1 MRAVEGIAP
10 MADTSP
16 EPKRLRDRL
25 ALLLAG
31 GLGIFVLYTS
41 FFGAFESLIQR
52 SVFVAVIG
60 VLGFVMFPLGA
71 GKPWR
76 RWGLALDVTLAA
88 ILVTACAYIVV
99 NFDRIMTEL
108 PWAQPHE
115 VALGAGA
122 VIVVLELSRRVT
134 SSLLFPCIVLLSLA
148 YALFGEWIPGEFGH
162 RGFDLSYLTEVVYLS
177 DRGLWGLLV
186 NVASTTLA
194 AFVLFG
200 AMLLH
205 TGAGQTFYDLS
216 ARAGGKAT
224 GGAAK
229 IATIASGLF
238 GSINGSTVA
247 NVATTGNFTIPLM
260 KRLRY
265 PNSFAGAVEAV
276 ASTGGQLAPP
286 IMGTAAF
293 VMAELVNINYWNIA
307 LAAVLPA
314 FLFYLSVLTTVH
326 YVAKR
331 KHLGRVDE
339 QELPHWRSALNW
351 QRMAPIVAAVLGL
364 ALGIVQGRSV
374 ALTACYGMIGM
385 MGTSIAVQFL
395 TGHGWRGAATILWRS
410 LVDGGRGV
418 VTVGVLLVAA
428 QVFVGVLNLTGF
440 GVAATTMILQG
451 AGGEIFVVA
460 AIMAV
465 VCLIA
470 GMGLPTS
477 AAYVLVAAVF
487 APALIQQGLEPLVVH
502 FFVLYYATLSV
513 ITPPVCVGVFVAAAI
528 AQAPW
533 VQVAGQA
540 VRLAATVYVIPML
553 FLIYPGMLGQGGIEE
568 IGMAAVTGV
577 VFCLSVAGLLAGR
590 AVLGLGLYASPLWLL
605 PAGLALMPDWPA
617 TLAALGIFAVFEFGS
632 RMIERRLAI
641 GADRRPAVTP
651 ARADDA

>member
-1 MRAVEGIAP
+1 MSE
-10 MADTSP
+10 S
-16 EPKRLRDRL
+16 KRELGTVRDKLTL
-25 ALLLAG
+25 ALAG
-31 GLGIFVLYTS
+31 ALGLFVLYTS

-52 SVFVAVIG
+52 AVFVSVIG

-71 GKPWR
+71 GKTWR
-76 RWGLALDVTLAA
+76 RWGLTFDIVLAGAL
-88 ILVTACAYIVV
+88 VV
-99 NFDRIMTEL
+99 SSVYVVMNFERIMTEL

-115 VALGAGA
+115 MALAASA
-122 VIVVLELSRRVT
+122 VLVVLELSRRVT
-134 SSLLFPCIVLLSLA
+134 GSLLFPAIVLLSLA
-148 YALFGEWIPGEFGH
+148 YALFGHLIPGDFGH
-162 RGFDLSYLTEVVYLS
+162 RGFDVAYLTEVVYLS

-205 TGAGQTFYDLS
+205 TGAGQTFFDLS

-260 KRLRY
+260 KRLGY
-265 PNSFAGAVEAV
+265 PKSFAGAVEAV

-293 VMAELVNINYWNIA
+293 VMAELVNINYWEIA

-331 KHLGRVDE
+331 KNLGRVDTE
-339 QELPHWRSALNW
+339 DLPDWRTALNW
-351 QRMAPIVAAVLGL
+351 RRMAPIIAAVIGLGV
-364 ALGIVQGRSV
+364 GIAQGRSI

-385 MGTSIAVQFL
+385 MGTSITLQVL
-395 TGHGWRGAATILWRS
+395 GGEGWRGAVGTLWRS

-440 GVAATTMILQG
+440 GVAATSMILQG
-451 AGGEIFVVA
+451 AGGQTFAVA

-487 APALIQQGLEPLVVH
+487 APALIQQGLDPLVVH

-528 AQAPW
+528 AQSPW
-533 VQVAGQA
+533 ARVAGQA
-540 VRLAATVYVIPML
+540 VRLAATVYVLPML
-553 FLIYPGMLGQGGIEE
+553 FLIYPGMLAQGGLEE
-568 IGMAAVTGV
+568 IAMAAATGV
-577 VFCLSVAGLLAGR
+577 IFCLSAASLLAGR
-590 AVLGLGLYASPLWLL
+590 AVLGQGGYSAVAWLL
-605 PAGLALMPDWPA
+605 PAGLALMPEWSA
-617 TLAALGIFAVFEFGS
+617 TLAALAAYATLEFGT
-632 RMIERRLAI
+632 RALE
-641 GADRRPAVTP
+641 RRPAFGAGP
-651 ARADDA
+651 